1 MNITHSFQITTVET
15 NIAML
20 NQDFFTAEVMEIIRD
35 DLHNVQ
41 CFIERSLSAGDSQRL
56 LVKLAEKLNMQ
67 VIDMYVA
74 LAAAQDAYWIK

>member
-15 NIAML
+15 DITTL
-20 NQDFFTAEVMEIIRD
+20 NPEFFTAEVMEIIRD

-56 LVKLAEKLNMQ
+56 LVKLAAKLNMH
-67 VIDMYVA
+67 VIDMYAA
-74 LAAAQDAYWIK
+74 LAVAQDAYCIK